1 MLEGGESPLNG
12 RDLGKRTRGMLG
24 PRVGGEGMGSGNG
37 ESIITNIVTRR
48 HTNST
53 ETNERSAFLLYHTR
67 EVHMYPHV

>member
-1 MLEGGESPLNG
+1 MIEGGESPPSG

-24 PRVGGEGMGSGNG
+24 PRVGGEGMRRGNG
-37 ESIITNIVTRR
+37 ENITATAMISR

-53 ETNERSAFLLYHTR
+53 ETNQRPDFCVYHTL